1 MFMIERVTGHRFPKD
16 GIHTIYK
23 IEKTRPAAANQPAR
37 APTLMRISLRAL
49 ALALGRARR

>member
-1 MFMIERVTGHRFPKD
+1 MFMIERVIGRRFPKD

-23 IEKTRPAAANQPAR
+23 IEKTRPAVASQPAR